1 MHAPDF
7 PIGNKGYIG
16 TGVYPVG
23 VKDFWEYTPE
33 NTCFSPSGLNVQQV
47 SDTSAVLTRDASGA
61 NIPKVRLRY
70 RAVGDTAWAK
80 KTKDAARTKLH
91 IKGLIPNTSYEWQLR
106 SVCTEDT
113 SGWVNGPD
121 FTTAASFAFSS
132 TASAVTSSKPTGNI
146 HVQIMPNPN
155 KGNFTIQLQL
165 PAKAAI
171 TTLALYN
178 NMGQKIW
185 QQDAGNISG
194 TVNKNIS
201 LQNQLPAG
209 IYMIIIRQNDARLV
223 QKLKVIK

>member
-1 MHAPDF
+1 
-7 PIGNKGYIG
+7 
-16 TGVYPVG
+16 
-23 VKDFWEYTPE
+23 
-33 NTCFSPSGLNVQQV
+33 
-47 SDTSAVLTRDASGA
+47 
-61 NIPKVRLRY
+61 
-70 RAVGDTAWAK
+70 
-80 KTKDAARTKLH
+80 
-91 IKGLIPNTSYEWQLR
+91 
-106 SVCTEDT
+106 
-113 SGWVNGPD
+113 
-121 FTTAASFAFSS
+121 
-132 TASAVTSSKPTGNI
+132 
-146 HVQIMPNPN
+146 MPNPN

-194 TVNKNIS
+194 AVNKNIS